1 MYVNKHHSFL
11 IGRALLLCLSLWF
24 HHLNGP
30 RLWRDKSLERDRQA
44 RSSNVHRLD
53 WPVARGYRVRV
64 ADRITV
70 PIHRLSS
77 KKKKKT
83 RELKKSYW
91 RRILFR
97 LGRETLVNIR
107 SAGHD
112 HRHYGR
118 LRADELGGPGA
129 RSSIFP
135 RYVMARDALNVT
147 KSHQRG
153 FYRPLYCDAT
163 RRNFFS
169 LAGSA
174 AATVRERERNF

>member
-1 MYVNKHHSFL
+1 M
-11 IGRALLLCLSLWF
+11 
-24 HHLNGP
+24 
-30 RLWRDKSLERDRQA
+30 ERQIA
-44 RSSNVHRLD
+44 WKRSSSTQQQRPSTRLTSRERISSQSG
-53 WPVARGYRVRV
+53 WPHNC
-64 ADRITV
+64 
-70 PIHRLSS
+70 PHPSS
-77 KKKKKT
+77 VVKKKKKT

-174 AATVRERERNF
+174 AAVRERETFN